1 MLGVHRGSV
10 KRPVH
15 YTGSLIL
22 AIIDHSFHISVLLH
36 RWRLS
41 VALTLR
47 SLLDRLEQLR
57 SRHRR
62 RLTFLAPAME
72 RRRPR
77 IAAENYAARHSIEH
91 TLDRKAELRRLAP
104 TWPPAARRYHQLLTY
119 ELEGLR
125 EVVAAL
131 HSVTEG
137 RELEECLAETRVQIR
152 RLETEIAWCANLLQQ
167 VEEPAALLR

>member
-1 MLGVHRGSV
+1 MAS
-10 KRPVH
+10 
-15 YTGSLIL
+15 T
-22 AIIDHSFHISVLLH
+22 LH
-36 RWRLS
+36 RFLE
-41 VALTLR
+41 TL
-47 SLLDRLEQLR
+47 DQLR

-62 RLTFLAPAME
+62 RLAFLAPALE

-77 IAAENYAARHSIEH
+77 IAAEDYAARHSIEH

-104 TWPPAARRYHQLLTY
+104 TWPPAARRYHELLTY

-137 RELEECLAETRVQIR
+137 RELEEALAETSVQIE
-152 RLETEIAWCANLLQQ
+152 RLEIEISWC
-167 VEEPAALLR
+167 AALLKRAVPRAIIG